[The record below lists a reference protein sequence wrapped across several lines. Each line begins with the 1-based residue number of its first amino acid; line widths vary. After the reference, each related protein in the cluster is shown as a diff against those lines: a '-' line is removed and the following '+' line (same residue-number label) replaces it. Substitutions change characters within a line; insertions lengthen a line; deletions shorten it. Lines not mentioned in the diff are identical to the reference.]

1 MASCE
6 QVTSIIVNVVG
17 VLYLWN
23 LSAKPTGYEIRINA
37 VSVVNIVMGVG
48 LSVEFVVHIASA
60 FLFTAGNGRI
70 ATCSLML
77 IWQIRQTTFL
87 TMDAPLLRPMH
98 VASL

>member
-1 MASCE
+1 MHLPHASLTHHVASCE
-6 QVTSIIVNVVG
+6 QVTSIIVDVVG

-60 FLFTAGNGRI
+60 FLFTAGKGIWTYRCMLLCAHYGR
-70 ATCSLML
+70 
-77 IWQIRQTTFL
+77 
-87 TMDAPLLRPMH
+87 
-98 VASL
+98 